1 MASGQSVE
9 LEGYRFTVKPA
20 SRFRRLTGDFWP
32 YFQAS
37 RPSFVLSIERLDS
50 SSKEQEARW
59 SIRFS
64 NDDNIGGKFTIPNLQ
79 EGEKID
85 FKIGKV
91 FLGFT
96 GDTLVC
102 LPSDLIS
109 PMAPNYYT
117 VYTFHTTPKSWLAL
131 AVSAAILAGI
141 FAALGHW
148 LLGLLD

>member
-9 LEGYRFTVKPA
+9 LEGYRFTAKPV
-20 SRFRRLTGDFWP
+20 SKFRRLTGDFWP

-50 SSKEQEARW
+50 SSKEHEARW
-59 SIRFS
+59 YIKFANGDTTGS
-64 NDDNIGGKFTIPNLQ
+64 KFTIPTLQ
-79 EGEKID
+79 EGEKIN
-85 FKIGKV
+85 FKIDKV

-96 GDTLVC
+96 GDTLVY

-109 PMAPNYYT
+109 PRPLMYHT

-131 AVSAAILAGI
+131 AVSVAILAGI
-141 FAALGHW
+141 FTALVQW
-148 LLGLLD
+148 LLP